1 MHRSGFPI
9 DTTWYAPDTHAL
21 MSRSAL
27 ARAPGQPLYSRFEE
41 LVRERIDAGD
51 WLPGSMIPSERELT
65 TEFGLSRATTRK
77 ALDRLVAAG
86 ILRKEAR
93 RGTFVAEPKTIFEAL
108 TLRGF
113 SAQALAAGA
122 SPASRLLRLERV
134 VPPAQVASRLEIPGT
149 QLVYLIER
157 LRTVDDIVVALHQSY
172 VPMHLVPNLQHEDLE
187 RRSLYEILGSQHGI
201 GIGHAQETLESSLAT
216 EYEALVLGVS
226 PGAPMLLLNIRLSTL
241 DGRPLEVVKVTFRGD
256 RVTLRQEI

>member
-1 MHRSGFPI
+1 MR
-9 DTTWYAPDTHAL
+9 
-21 MSRSAL
+21 RSAL
-27 ARAPGQPLYSRFEE
+27 ARVPGQPLYSRFEE
-41 LVRERIDAGD
+41 LVRERIEAGD
-51 WLPGSMIPSERELT
+51 WSPGSAIPSERDLS

-77 ALDRLVAAG
+77 ALDRLVAEG
-86 ILRKEAR
+86 ILRKEPR
-93 RGTFVAEPKTIFEAL
+93 RGTFVAEPKTVFEAL

-113 SAQALAAGA
+113 SAQALEAGA
-122 SPASRLLRLERV
+122 SPASRLLRFERM
-134 VPPAQVASRLEIPGT
+134 VPPAPVAARLQIPGT

-157 LRTVDDIVVALHQSY
+157 LRTVDDVVVALHQSY
-172 VPMHLVPNLQHEDLE
+172 VPMNLAPNLQQHELE
-187 RRSLYEILGSQHGI
+187 HRSLYEVLATRHRI

-226 PGAPMLLLNIRLSTL
+226 PGTPMLLLNIRLSTQ